1 MSQNRHTPRG
11 VAWYSGPA
19 AARTPRAA
27 QPEQGTEVT
36 VNAIMGFQVM
46 ALIWLGLTVAAAIA
60 GGIAH

>member
-1 MSQNRHTPRG
+1 LYL
-11 VAWYSGPA
+11 VPA

-27 QPEQGTEVT
+27 QLERGTEVT

>member
-1 MSQNRHTPRG
+1 MYL
-11 VAWYSGPA
+11 VPA

-27 QPEQGTEVT
+27 QLERGTEVT

-60 GGIAH
+60 GGIAHRPSSH